1 MSRVAISLPDDLLL
15 AVEKERRT
23 HGITRSELF
32 RRAVTAFL
40 QRQREREAIDDYVAG
55 YRNQPETDEELA
67 WLSNTSREVM
77 AANPWSEDD
86 RG

>member
-1 MSRVAISLPDDLLL
+1 MSKVAISLPDELLR
-15 AVEKERRT
+15 AVENERRT

-40 QRQREREAIDDYVAG
+40 QRQRDREAIESYVAG
-55 YRNQPETDEELA
+55 YRDQPETDGELS
-67 WLSNTSREVM
+67 WLSATSREVM
-77 AANPWSEDD
+77 DAHPWNEDS